1 MILVTG
7 STGKIGQEVVSRL
20 LDRHAEVRAFVRD
33 AAKGARLLGPKVQL
47 AEGDL
52 NDAASM
58 ERALLGVDTV
68 FLLSNANGA
77 QEMALIDQA
86 VKAGVKRLVKIS
98 SIGASPESAIS
109 LGRTHAEVEAKLRAS
124 PLAWT
129 ILQPGM
135 FAQNLLMSAQTIRGE
150 GRFFGAYG
158 EGKIAPIDVRDIA
171 EVAVLAL
178 TTEGHEGKTYRL
190 TGPEALTHRLL
201 AEKLS
206 AATGKKIEYVNL
218 PADVV
223 REGMKKAFAASGMPL
238 WLADD
243 LVKMQEGIASGGA
256 GMVTDEVPRL
266 LGRPARTFDDFARDQ
281 AAAFGG

>member
-20 LDRHAEVRAFVRD
+20 LDR
-33 AAKGARLLGPKVQL
+33 
-47 AEGDL
+47 
-52 NDAASM
+52 
-58 ERALLGVDTV
+58 
-68 FLLSNANGA
+68 
-77 QEMALIDQA
+77 
-86 VKAGVKRLVKIS
+86 
-98 SIGASPESAIS
+98 
-109 LGRTHAEVEAKLRAS
+109 HAEVEAKLRAS

-256 GMVTDEVPRL
+256 GMVTDEGPRL